1 MPRNNSGAV
10 FLDRD
15 GVINHPPSEARRYIR
30 SWKEFRFIPGTLR
43 ALRKLHEAKKR
54 VIVVSNQAGVGKKI
68 MTQKQLDELTQRM
81 RTTVEKSGGKLHAV
95 YYCTHTPS
103 AECGCRKPRTGML
116 KKARRKFGIDLGRSI
131 VVGDSPSD
139 ILMGQLAGCATVM
152 VLSGKTN
159 CRVASHMAHPAHYL
173 AKNLDQAV
181 QWILENH
188 E

>member
-1 MPRNNSGAV
+1 MPKSNGAI

-15 GVINHPPSEARRYIR
+15 GVINHPPSEERRYIR
-30 SWKEFRFIPGTLR
+30 NWKEFRFIPGTLR
-43 ALRKLHEAKKR
+43 ALKKLHQAKKQ

-68 MTQKQLDELTQRM
+68 MTQQQLNDLTLQM
-81 RTTVEKSGGKLHAV
+81 RKAVEKTGGKLHAV
-95 YYCTHTPS
+95 YYCTHPPS
-103 AECGCRKPRTGML
+103 AGCRCRKPYTGML
-116 KKARRKFGIDLGRSI
+116 KKARRKFGIDLARSI
-131 VVGDSPSD
+131 VVGDSPTD

-159 CRVASHMAHPAHYL
+159 RRVASHMAHPAHYL

-188 E
+188 R